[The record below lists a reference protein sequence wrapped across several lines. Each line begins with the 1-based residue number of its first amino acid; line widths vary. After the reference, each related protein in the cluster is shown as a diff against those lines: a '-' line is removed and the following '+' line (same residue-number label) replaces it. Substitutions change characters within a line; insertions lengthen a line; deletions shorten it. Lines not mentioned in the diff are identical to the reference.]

1 MVRILIQSLLTLN
14 AANVG
19 EFSLFS
25 FRCSFTPGCGFY
37 KRQTSIS
44 YSQDALGWLVYHEE
58 SSETIWKCFSLGEEK
73 VCLFGITYWH
83 KWTWS
88 QGVAQSSV
96 VRKTTAKITAVQGSL
111 NRAGWEL
118 RKYTFMG
125 LVGILFSAHLLRRRP
140 RSQPFLLK
148 CHFINVLSGTNWQ

>member
-44 YSQDALGWLVYHEE
+44 YSQDAFGWLVYHEE

-73 VCLFGITYWH
+73 VCLFGITYWR
-83 KWTWS
+83 KRTWS

-96 VRKTTAKITAVQGSL
+96 VRKTIAKITAVQGSL

-125 LVGILFSAHLLRRRP
+125 LVGILFSAHLLRRWP
-140 RSQPFLLK
+140 RCQPFLPK